1 MSKRVNLKAIEFDG
15 EAGVK
20 SGILVQDQDTLTFTD
35 GTLTEA
41 GADKPFSISFWMNID
56 KDRTEPGGFVA
67 GKINF
72 DGIPD
77 GGGIENRGTE
87 WFVQVH
93 PDASNSAF
101 RIGMFLYDARRSRS
115 AHQLRAGLN
124 DTVTHIQSKTWHHFT
139 FTYNANPV
147 FPDNLTFTDT
157 GIRLFIDGASVAL
170 NTEQRTGVSVD
181 TDGDNIPD
189 DPTKYTNMANT
200 KADFSIG
207 QFTEA
212 FDEGAD
218 ETAGD
223 PQAAGRVFRGKLADI
238 CIFNKAISAAEVSEI
253 YNGGKVKDMT
263 KFSAYESIV
272 SWWKMGD
279 DLDHAGTDGIKDYV
293 GTNHGTVKFPNTT
306 TIVTDPALPTDR
318 IGNSGVM
325 VPSSWGR
332 TRGPKNVAGDHQVYI
347 HGGLSGDMPTADPS
361 SSTDGY
367 HTEAQRF
374 LHLYW
379 KAAST
384 TAAVTAWGY
393 SYASGQWSELID
405 ANGTPIKLE
414 VAGQAVDTYRVFE
427 IAGVDKVYF
436 KQSGTALAATDLFAA
451 AASTF

>member
-15 EAGVK
+15 EAGVQ

-41 GADKPFSISFWMNID
+41 GSDKPFSVSYWMNID
-56 KDRTEPGGFVA
+56 KDQTSPGGFVA

-77 GGGIENRGTE
+77 GGAIERRATE
-87 WFVQVH
+87 WFTRVE
-93 PDASNSAF
+93 PDAGHFN
-101 RIGMFLYDARRSRS
+101 IGFFLYDARRSRS
-115 AHQLRAGLN
+115 AHQMRAGHT
-124 DTVTHIQSKTWHHFT
+124 DTDTHIQSKTWHHIT

-147 FPDNLTFTDT
+147 FPDRLTVTDT
-157 GIRLFIDGASVAL
+157 GIRLFIDGVAVAT
-170 NTEQRTGVSVD
+170 NQSERTGVTLSN
-181 TDGDNIPD
+181 GDD
-189 DPTKYTNMANT
+189 TKYTNMANT
-200 KADFSIG
+200 LSDFSIG

-218 ETAGD
+218 ADAGD
-223 PQAAGRVFRGKLADI
+223 PQAASRVFRGKLADI
-238 CIFNKAISAAEVSEI
+238 CIFNKALSAAEVSEI

-263 KFSAYESIV
+263 KFSAYESII

-279 DLDHAGTDGIKDYV
+279 DLDHSGTDGIKDYV
-293 GTNHGTVKFPNTT
+293 GSNHGTVKFPNTT
-306 TIVTDPALPTDR
+306 TIVTDPSLSTDR
-318 IGNSGVM
+318 IGNNGVM

-332 TRGPKNVAGDHQVYI
+332 TRGPKNIAGDQQVYI
-347 HGGLSGDMPTADPS
+347 HGGISGDMPTADPS

-367 HTEAQRF
+367 TVENQRY

-384 TAAVTAWGY
+384 TTTVTIWGY
-393 SYASGQWSELID
+393 SHATGQWSELFD
-405 ANGTPIKLE
+405 TNGTQIQLSTTASE
-414 VAGQAVDTYRVFE
+414 IDTYRIFE

-436 KQSGTALAATDLFAA
+436 KQSGDALASTDLFAA